1 VRQAITHDLGDAAEA
16 SLAEALQVVRTGTCT
31 PKPSAPEPLRVK
43 DETWRP
49 TGWQSLV
56 NAW

>member
-1 VRQAITHDLGDAAEA
+1 
-16 SLAEALQVVRTGTCT
+16 VVRTGTCT